1 MSINSKAA
9 NNDRDWTTQK
19 FVSLSKNLEQAYG
32 GVADKTEANS
42 TDFWTTDKFIT
53 MSRHLS
59 SAYGVDM

>member
-9 NNDRDWTTQK
+9 NGDRNWTTQK
-19 FVSLSKNLEQAYG
+19 FVSLSKNLEQAYSG
-32 GVADKTEANS
+32 TADKTEANS